1 MAFNILSREFTAD
14 EKKTKG
20 GKLGSICDILC
31 DDYED
36 LPTAAEIEEHA
47 ILAGSW
53 AWIANPKT
61 YAVLNNA
68 GEWVAGKENPDDSEE
83 TEPAEETPQTE
94 PDPNQR

>member
-20 GKLGSICDILC
+20 GKLSICDILC

-68 GEWVAGKENPDDSEE
+68 GEWVAGKENPDDSDE
-83 TEPAEETPQTE
+83 TEPAEETPQVE